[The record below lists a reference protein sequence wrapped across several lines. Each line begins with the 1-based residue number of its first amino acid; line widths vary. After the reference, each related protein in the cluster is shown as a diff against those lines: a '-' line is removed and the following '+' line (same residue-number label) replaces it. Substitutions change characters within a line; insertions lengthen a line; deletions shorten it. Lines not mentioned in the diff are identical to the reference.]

1 MAQPSLWEL
10 PTGLPE
16 IPSGTS
22 GGIRKTWKHLIW
34 RSHHLMPWR
43 TGPLQQN
50 KTIIGCSNKEQ
61 KTTSHH
67 PQVLYPNPSFVMY
80 QASYIYIYII
90 LYYIILCYIILYY
103 IIYIYQPVETR
114 GRNLGISTP
123 QGPGSDHL
131 HTIPPKIRGLRP
143 RTYTNLTFLTL
154 TLGNR
159 QLKHSVANL
168 LIQHGVQSTNN
179 L

>member
-103 IIYIYQPVETR
+103 IIYISAR
-114 GRNLGISTP
+114 RN
-123 QGPGSDHL
+123 QGPQPWDIDSTRTWIWPPSHHPTKDTWFKTPDLHQSD
-131 HTIPPKIRGLRP
+131 IFDPDFG
-143 RTYTNLTFLTL
+143 
-154 TLGNR
+154 
-159 QLKHSVANL
+159 
-168 LIQHGVQSTNN
+168 QSTTQT
-179 L
+179 

>member
-80 QASYIYIYII
+80 QASYIYIY
-90 LYYIILCYIILYY
+90 YIILYY
-103 IIYIYQPVETR
+103 IMLYYIILYYIYISP
-114 GRNLGISTP
+114 SK
-123 QGPGSDHL
+123 PGAA
-131 HTIPPKIRGLRP
+131 
-143 RTYTNLTFLTL
+143 
-154 TLGNR
+154 TLGYR
-159 QLKHSVANL
+159 LHKDLDLTTFTPSHQRYV
-168 LIQHGVQSTNN
+168 V
-179 L
+179 